1 MGVRCLILLICCAA
15 LFAPGTSAIGVEGV
29 VRAFDSRYQHA
40 RTLKAIFFE
49 SYKDGHGGV
58 SADSGTVYFSRPGRM
73 RWDYESPEQKLFL
86 VDGANVWFYVPA
98 DHTVSRAKLS
108 QSSDWRTPIAL
119 LAGKTDL
126 SKLCRQIEPVDAA
139 SENPQKS
146 QKPGK
151 PAAEAGEAAGAAAAG
166 PDGAA
171 GPGVTTV
178 RCLPRE
184 SAASETIQ
192 DVLLDIDPDGLLTRI
207 LVRQPGDAS
216 TEFRF
221 ANWQQNL
228 AIPEAEFHF
237 EPPPGVA
244 VVDEQSLADT
254 LR

>member
-1 MGVRCLILLICCAA
+1 MAVRRLILLICCAV
-15 LFAPGTSAIGVEGV
+15 LFAQGTSAIGVEAV

-86 VDGANVWFYVPA
+86 VDGVNVWFYVPA

-126 SKLCRQIEPVDAA
+126 SKLCRQIEPVDSA
-139 SENPQKS
+139 SGKRQE
-146 QKPGK
+146 PGK
-151 PAAEAGEAAGAAAAG
+151 PSAGATNTAGAAATGSVREADG
-166 PDGAA
+166 PVA
-171 GPGVTTV
+171 TTL

-184 SAASETIQ
+184 SSASESIQ
-192 DVLLDIDPDGLLTRI
+192 DVLLDIDPDGFLTRI
-207 LVRQPGDAS
+207 VVRQPGDAS

-221 ANWQQNL
+221 GNWQENL
-228 AIPEAEFHF
+228 AIPEAQFHF

-244 VVDEQSLADT
+244 IVDEQSLADT

>member
-1 MGVRCLILLICCAA
+1 MAVRCFILLICCAA
-15 LFAPGTSAIGVEGV
+15 LFAQATFGAGVEAV

-40 RTLKAIFFE
+40 RSLKAIFFE

-86 VDGANVWFYVPA
+86 VDGTNVWFYVPA

-126 SKLCRQIEPVDAA
+126 SKLCRQIEPVDSA

-146 QKPGK
+146 QEPGK
-151 PAAEAGEAAGAAAAG
+151 LAAGTPNAAAASTAG
-166 PDGAA
+166 TA
-171 GPGVTTV
+171 GPGTTTV

-184 SAASETIQ
+184 SPASESIE
-192 DVLLDIDPDGLLTRI
+192 DVLLDIDPDGFLARI
-207 LVRQPGDAS
+207 LIHQAGDAS

-221 ANWQQNL
+221 GNWQENL
-228 AIPEAEFHF
+228 AIPEAQFHF
-237 EPPPGVA
+237 EPPPGVF

>member
-1 MGVRCLILLICCAA
+1 MVMRRFIFLLFCLMPLTQLASAA
-15 LFAPGTSAIGVEGV
+15 GVEAV
-29 VRAFDSRYQHA
+29 VRAFDARYQRA

-49 SYKDGHGGV
+49 SYQDGKGGV

-86 VDGANVWFYVPA
+86 VDGTNVWFYVPA

-108 QSSDWRTPIAL
+108 QSSDWRTPLAL

-126 SKLCRQIEPVDAA
+126 GKLCRRIEPADSIQAGSTQPDAA
-139 SENPQKS
+139 TTP
-146 QKPGK
+146 PG
-151 PAAEAGEAAGAAAAG
+151 
-166 PDGAA
+166 
-171 GPGVTTV
+171 TTTL
-178 RCLPRE
+178 RCVPRE
-184 SAASETIQ
+184 GPESESIQ
-192 DVLLDIDPDGLLTRI
+192 DVLLGIDPEGFLVRI
-207 LVRQPGDAS
+207 LVRQPGNAS

-221 ANWQQNL
+221 GNWEENL
-228 AIPEAEFHF
+228 AIPEAKFHF